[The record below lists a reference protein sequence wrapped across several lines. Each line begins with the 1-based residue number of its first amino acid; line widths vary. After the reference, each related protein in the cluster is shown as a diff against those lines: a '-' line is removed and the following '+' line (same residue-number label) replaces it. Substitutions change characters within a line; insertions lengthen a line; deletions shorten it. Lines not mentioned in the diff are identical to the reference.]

1 MLSRSVAPFAE
12 LVQFY
17 LAGNKLLVLGAPIVY
32 ALALAAGELY
42 EAVL

>member
-1 MLSRSVAPFAE
+1 VLGRSPAPVAEFVE
-12 LVQFY
+12 LY
-17 LAGNKLLVLGAPIVY
+17 LAGNKLLVLGAPVVN